1 MWIATGLFITLSVLP
16 VSAEINF
23 DTGTILK
30 NEYAKINPID
40 NSTSSYNET
49 EVVEQELSLSL
60 RFLASMLHLLD
71 LNLDLI
77 NETLNEHSAEYP
89 FLQSTIEEVSTG
101 LEAVNSA
108 IVVMETSPENMS
120 KANFTLNT
128 FDSAV
133 SDLNESLVYPQDM
146 FDAANA
152 TLGQSEDTTPLLG
165 DLFEVTKAMVTT
177 YDNI

>member
-1 MWIATGLFITLSVLP
+1 MLP

-77 NETLNEHSAEYP
+77 HETLNEHSAEYP
-89 FLQSTIEEVSTG
+89 FLQPIIEGAATG
-101 LEAVNSA
+101 IEAVNSA

-120 KANFTLNT
+120 EANFTLNT
-128 FDSAV
+128 FDGAV
-133 SDLNESLVYPQDM
+133 ANLNESLIYPQDM
-146 FDAANA
+146 IDAANA
-152 TLGQSEDTTPLLG
+152 TLGQSESTTPLLE

-177 YDNI
+177 YDQI